1 MVQGIGAIVLR
12 VSKATLTFH
21 MAAKVT
27 IPISIYN
34 VTYID
39 YSIPLSFFNGLLTF
53 FILIFKVHLYIF
65 LQILMSA
72 SEIPTFATKIQH
84 ASI

>member
-1 MVQGIGAIVLR
+1 MIQTMVQGIGAIVLR

-34 VTYID
+34 VI
-39 YSIPLSFFNGLLTF
+39 LTVEYHCLF
-53 FILIFKVHLYIF
+53 S
-65 LQILMSA
+65 MDC
-72 SEIPTFATKIQH
+72 
-84 ASI
+84 